1 MNKWFPLEKVWKN
14 QCASVPNDKWST
26 QLSRQ
31 NGERTDAE
39 HKLFSRI
46 NVGHRHYS
54 SSGLKGQDSLMVLI
68 CGDGLSF
75 LDVIAAR
82 WRTGRGD
89 SATLHTDS
97 SSGRSWYLHYQANR
111 FRALLRV
118 RLNEKNPHSTDS
130 WHNGVGNIELKQKLN
145 LESSIYQNVGNHE
158 RKMRTFTKSN
168 ILK

>member
-1 MNKWFPLEKVWKN
+1 MNKLFPLEKVWKN

-130 WHNGVGNIELKQKLN
+130 WHSWSWKHRAKTEAESGVIHLSKRGKPWKKDEDF
-145 LESSIYQNVGNHE
+145 YQV
-158 RKMRTFTKSN
+158 
-168 ILK
+168 